1 MSEKGSMDEIIN
13 TIKEILFDVMG
24 AEINDLNINLFSRK
38 YECNA
43 GDMIILIMELKKKY
57 NISVE
62 RLVDNIKEYSVNS
75 ISEEV
80 YKQISE
86 GLAA

>member
-1 MSEKGSMDEIIN
+1 MSEKGSRDEIIN

-24 AEINDLNINLFSRK
+24 AEIDDLNINLFRRK

-62 RLVDNIKEYSVNS
+62 RLVDNIKEYSVNN